1 MGKGGV
7 EGYGESTAEAC
18 NGVRI
23 ADGGEGSFPVSG
35 GDGCTFG
42 VTGEAAGALG
52 DHAFAG
58 DVDGDEVGAHFG
70 GGFEDCAGFTCEE
83 VVRGGAV
90 AQDVGGD
97 GVVGEVEEGAA
108 MAQACAVAAENS

>member
-18 NGVRI
+18 NGVRVD
-23 ADGGEGSFPVSG
+23 DGGKGSSPVSG

-42 VTGEAAGALG
+42 VTGEAVGALG

-97 GVVGEVEEGAA
+97 GVVSEMEESAA
-108 MAQACAVAAENS
+108 MAQACAVAAENP

>member
-18 NGVRI
+18 NCVGVD
-23 ADGGEGSFPVSG
+23 DGGEGSSPVSG

-42 VTGEAAGALG
+42 VTGEAVGALG

-58 DVDGDEVGAHFG
+58 NVDGDEVGAHFG

-90 AQDVGGD
+90 AQGVGGG
-97 GVVGEVEEGAA
+97 GVVSEVEESAA
-108 MAQACAVAAENS
+108 MALARAIAAENP

>member
-18 NGVRI
+18 NGVGVV
-23 ADGGEGSFPVSG
+23 DGGEGSFPVSS

-42 VTGEAAGALG
+42 VTGEAVGTLG

-58 DVDGDEVGAHFG
+58 NVDGDEVGAHFG

-97 GVVGEVEEGAA
+97 GVVSEMEESAA
-108 MAQACAVAAENS
+108 MAQARAVAAENP